1 MSYRVTPTLSD
12 DRVHEIVAVVGPTD
26 IAAGV
31 PGADGAV
38 VSGAAVVVTLPDGEF
53 VWLFAAS

>member
-38 VSGAAVVVTLPDGEF
+38 VSGAAVVVTEPAADG
-53 VWLFAAS
+53 VWFPAAS